1 VSACILARLAR
12 VLWTG
17 QRAQI
22 RLLIHQGALGV
33 GDPLP
38 TVRSLA
44 VELGINAN
52 TVARVY
58 RDLQA
63 EGVPR
68 LERGVGTF
76 IAEGASQPVGRRDFQ
91 QLERK
96 VLELIRLGRKAG
108 MNAKELSQFI
118 ETRWEEA
125 QNAQGSSKHRSGDHP
140 RPDRGRDCR

>member
-1 VSACILARLAR
+1 MKLALQVDKANGIP
-12 VLWTG
+12 VHI
-17 QRAQI
+17 QFKEQI
-22 RLLIHQGALGV
+22 RLLIHQGVLGV

-58 RDLQA
+58 RDLQT
-63 EGVPR
+63 EGVLR

-76 IAEGASQPVGRRDFQ
+76 IAEGASQPVDKRHFQ

-96 VLELIRLGRKAG
+96 VAELIRLGKKAG

-125 QNAQGSSKHRSGDHP
+125 QNAQG
-140 RPDRGRDCR
+140 